1 MRQRNRALAAARARF
16 ETEHGRVPAEAEL
29 AEALGLDVRQ
39 YRQYQAAHGGT
50 PAALLSLDAPLETAW
65 SEGDEPLSLADTIA
79 GNTPDPMRS
88 LEESEL
94 HAMLVEGLRSLPQ
107 RDRVLLSLYYER
119 ELTMKEISVVLGV
132 SEPRVCQLHAR
143 ALQRLRLQWAE
154 RPGDA

>member
-1 MRQRNRALAAARARF
+1 
-16 ETEHGRVPAEAEL
+16 
-29 AEALGLDVRQ
+29 
-39 YRQYQAAHGGT
+39 
-50 PAALLSLDAPLETAW
+50 
-65 SEGDEPLSLADTIA
+65 
-79 GNTPDPMRS
+79 MRS

-107 RDRVLLSLYYER
+107 RDRILLSLYYER

-143 ALQRLRLQWAE
+143 ALQRLRLQLAE